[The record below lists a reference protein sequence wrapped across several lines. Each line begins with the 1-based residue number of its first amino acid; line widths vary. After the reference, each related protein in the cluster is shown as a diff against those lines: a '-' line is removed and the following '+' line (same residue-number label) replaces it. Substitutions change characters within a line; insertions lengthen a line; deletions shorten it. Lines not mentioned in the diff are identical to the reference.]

1 MNIPPIYPFMR
12 HKNVNFFPYPVFQNG
27 NIENQ
32 LKRIREFEP
41 HDDAVLMCSPWKS
54 GKLR

>member
-1 MNIPPIYPFMR
+1 MNIAPIYPFVR
-12 HKNVNFFPYPVFQNG
+12 HKNWSFVALNNG
-27 NIENQ
+27 SIENQ
-32 LKRIREFEP
+32 LKCLREFEP